1 MTLFFYPALIAVG
14 ALSGFAAGFL
24 GVGGGVVLFPLLF
37 YVPPLL
43 GFERLEAGTVAALV
57 TAQVFF
63 ASAVGGLAHWSGGRV
78 DARLASFG
86 GASSAVGS
94 FAGAIATPWVSE
106 RFLLFLFGI
115 VSLAAVMVMLLP
127 EAFADEQR
135 SSAGR
140 DFPTLPLSLFSF
152 FTGAAVGFLGAANFL
167 FVPVL
172 VYAMRIPVRTAIGS
186 TLVIASAN
194 TAAGFLGR
202 LITGQIPLLFAA
214 AVVAGASL
222 GALAGERCHARVSL
236 RVLRYA
242 YATVVGAVTIR
253 VWITL
258 LG

>member
-1 MTLFFYPALIAVG
+1 VSLFLYPTLVAVG

-63 ASAVGGLAHWSGGRV
+63 ASGVGGVAHWRGGRV
-78 DARLASFG
+78 HTRLATVG

-115 VSLAAVMVMLLP
+115 VSLAAVLIMLLP
-127 EAFADEQR
+127 EAFAEEPR
-135 SSAGR
+135 SSASV
-140 DFPTLPLSLFSF
+140 DFPVLPLSVFSF
-152 FTGAAVGFLGAANFL
+152 ATGAAVGFLGAANFL
-167 FVPVL
+167 FVPML
-172 VYAMRIPVRTAIGS
+172 VYAMKIPVRIAIGT
-186 TLVIASAN
+186 TLIIALAN
-194 TAAGFLGR
+194 TAAGFVGR
-202 LITGQIPLLFAA
+202 LATGQIPLLLAA

-236 RVLRYA
+236 RVLRYT

-253 VWITL
+253 VWLTL